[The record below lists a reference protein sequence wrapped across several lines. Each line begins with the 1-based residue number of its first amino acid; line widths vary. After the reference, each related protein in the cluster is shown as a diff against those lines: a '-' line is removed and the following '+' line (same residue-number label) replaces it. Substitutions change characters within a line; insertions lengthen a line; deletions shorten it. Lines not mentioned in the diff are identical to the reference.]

1 MIPAEGRTVPA
12 AAKAASATAGEERRN
27 SKSGGLPR
35 AAAKNPAPESLI
47 PHLTRRTATIV
58 KIAVRASRATTAVA
72 VGKRTRHAR
81 RRALRAGNSLTS
93 GHIDRTAKGLEKRAI
108 GPGAIGRLLP
118 GREESASMAIGRIA
132 VRKSHGKSASIVIV
146 ISGEVSTSREDSAS
160 PATTDH
166 AKRTVVMSG
175 RDLRAGAKTVHFAML
190 RLLSVSDLIAHVSVP
205 SVAPTGTSIRAAKN
219 DRSPAMRRGR
229 AAATRTRAERSQSVR
244 RSAAAG
250 LIVNAI
256 SRSDARLV
264 LRKREKPANASPR
277 SWRGRDLLRAA
288 TPKSGS
294 CRGASRSTAV

>member
-47 PHLTRRTATIV
+47 PHLTRRTATIA

-72 VGKRTRHAR
+72 AGKRTRHAR

-118 GREESASMAIGRIA
+118 GREESASIGRIV

-175 RDLRAGAKTVHFAML
+175 RDLREGAKTVHFAML

-256 SRSDARLV
+256 SRSRARLV

-288 TPKSGS
+288 TPKGGS